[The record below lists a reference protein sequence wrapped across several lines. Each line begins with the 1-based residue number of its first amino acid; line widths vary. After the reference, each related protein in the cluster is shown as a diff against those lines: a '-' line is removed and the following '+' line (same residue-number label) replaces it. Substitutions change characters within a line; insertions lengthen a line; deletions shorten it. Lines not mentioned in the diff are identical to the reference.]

1 MKIIKKSIHCQQKSI
16 QMSETHNT
24 CQFTRCL
31 RHLRPECS
39 IRFSPKLGLYLCAQ
53 HEKVIVKDHMRQFY
67 EAQIRNRNIPFGS
80 PLPTYNTL
88 SLQIRN
94 TLTNL
99 QYLPIEL
106 PINQCLYKFN
116 IRWSIFNTLNVDC
129 TMYIKN
135 DENLIQL
142 GSHRNA
148 EIQKFFSYSTR
159 LFTHEELMY
168 NNMDI
173 FFSNINM
180 NTSVYDINIPVEI
193 TRPRMDELLLQ
204 FQAGRNQSSYTYES
218 EEDNTNQQIQQPH
231 VISRNISPVPADDDE
246 EEVLSNNEEEIH
258 DYLHDR
264 PVWGFHGVS
273 REIDD
278 EISISPPV
286 NVNRLWSGIP
296 GIRRR
301 IQDTGRDI
309 GRQISDTRLLLLE
322 LKTIDFCHI
331 CVSEEIQKG
340 FHMSC
345 CNVENKVCIT
355 CVISHQLLEKSN
367 YVSFLDIDT
376 NILKDKQPCFFCR
389 QSNSIERIMDD
400 NECKEKFIELLQVNI
415 RQELKQQE
423 EEHIA
428 RVRSSIGL

>member
-1 MKIIKKSIHCQQKSI
+1 
-16 QMSETHNT
+16 
-24 CQFTRCL
+24 
-31 RHLRPECS
+31 
-39 IRFSPKLGLYLCAQ
+39 
-53 HEKVIVKDHMRQFY
+53 
-67 EAQIRNRNIPFGS
+67 
-80 PLPTYNTL
+80 
-88 SLQIRN
+88 
-94 TLTNL
+94 
-99 QYLPIEL
+99 
-106 PINQCLYKFN
+106 
-116 IRWSIFNTLNVDC
+116 
-129 TMYIKN
+129 
-135 DENLIQL
+135 
-142 GSHRNA
+142 
-148 EIQKFFSYSTR
+148 
-159 LFTHEELMY
+159 
-168 NNMDI
+168 
-173 FFSNINM
+173 M
-180 NTSVYDINIPVEI
+180 NTSVYDINIPVEL

-231 VISRNISPVPADDDE
+231 VISRNTSADDDE
-246 EEVLSNNEEEIH
+246 EEVLSYNEEEIYN
-258 DYLHDR
+258 YL
-264 PVWGFHGVS
+264 HGVS

-278 EISISPPV
+278 EISIRPPV

-376 NILKDKQPCFFCR
+376 NILQDKQPCFFCR

-400 NECKEKFIELLQVNI
+400 NECKEKFIELLQINI
-415 RQELKQQE
+415 RQELKQKE